1 MLLITACRGRS
12 VKGLHVGN
20 GRSYLHVGHTT
31 LGLSVTGCSL
41 ELLRVVVPRGGLR
54 YEQPPRKASPR
65 LSRAMYSDYDTMRT
79 MLRLAHGSAT
89 FSLRRTLFADGLVSL
104 VTGIGAI
111 NRLAARLDD
120 RLYPGHR
127 DQPVGK
133 PIYIVAAPRS
143 GTTFLHR
150 LMSRDPQFTT
160 FKMMETFFPTITG
173 HKVIDRLTNVNG
185 TTGALF
191 DRLLK
196 AIDSSSFGAWEGIH
210 DTGLNQD
217 EEDEAIWALAFA
229 TPAIWLVLPFPEQFD
244 HLRFVDAL
252 PREKRERLVSYYRD
266 VVQRHLHTR
275 PGKTLLG
282 KNVLLPGRFEIVTGA
297 LPDARFVH
305 VLRHPYEALP
315 SMLSLFTIPWRWHS
329 PEIRLD
335 GPETRA
341 LTQLTIDYYRFLH
354 RQSVESEQRGEQQFF
369 NVTYQDLLADPLRT
383 VRQIYDRFSLELT
396 PEVETT
402 LKNEVAQQR
411 SYRSDHKYSLEQF
424 GLSKE
429 YVYEQLKDLFEQYD
443 FAR

>member
-1 MLLITACRGRS
+1 
-12 VKGLHVGN
+12 
-20 GRSYLHVGHTT
+20 
-31 LGLSVTGCSL
+31 
-41 ELLRVVVPRGGLR
+41 
-54 YEQPPRKASPR
+54 
-65 LSRAMYSDYDTMRT
+65 MYSDYDTMRT
-79 MLRLAHGSAT
+79 MLRLAHSSAT
-89 FSLRRTLFADGLVSL
+89 FSFRRTLFTDTLVSL

-111 NRLAARLDD
+111 NRVAAQLDD

-160 FKMMETFFPTITG
+160 FKMLETFFPTITG
-173 HKVIDRLTNVNG
+173 HKVIDKLTSSNGPVGAVLGRLMS
-185 TTGALF
+185 
-191 DRLLK
+191 

-229 TPAIWLVLPFPEQFD
+229 TPAIWLVLPFPEQFE

-252 PREKRERLVSYYRD
+252 PAEKRKQLVAYYRD

-282 KNVLLPGRFEIVTGA
+282 KNVLLPGRFEIVTEA

-329 PEIRLD
+329 PNLRLD
-335 GPETRA
+335 GPEARA

-354 RQSVESEQRGEQQFF
+354 RQSLASEQRGQRQFF

-383 VRQIYDRFSLELT
+383 VRQIYDRFELELT
-396 PEVETT
+396 PEVEQR
-402 LKNEVAQQR
+402 LQSEVTQQR

-429 YVYEQLKDLFEQYD
+429 YVYDELKELFVHYD